1 MCSEVPGPS
10 GVGVRSIGVSNEGT
24 AKNYPFVWCGLLVR
38 RVQLAARHA
47 RFSQAVLQP
56 MGLLINIDTGGT
68 LTDFCVVD
76 GARVLR
82 TKALTTAYDLSK
94 CLFDGLRK
102 TSVVLYGAEDL
113 QRLLLA
119 TDYIRYST
127 THGTN
132 ALVERKGPRLG
143 LLLLGGLSRK
153 LLTGTPAAEEL
164 YRALVGDRSQTI
176 DLACDEAELD
186 AKATASLNRLAA
198 AGATRVV
205 VSGMEVSYAHDEQ
218 RVKRLLLRR
227 FPSHLLGALPVLY
240 AHELVT
246 DDDPSRRTWTAM
258 FNAFLHPAMER
269 FLAQHRR
276 ASTARKQDSE
286 AVVRF

>member
-1 MCSEVPGPS
+1 
-10 GVGVRSIGVSNEGT
+10 
-24 AKNYPFVWCGLLVR
+24 
-38 RVQLAARHA
+38 
-47 RFSQAVLQP
+47 

-143 LLLLGGLSRK
+143 LLLLGGLSRR
-153 LLTGTPAAEEL
+153 LLTVTPAAEEL
-164 YRALVGDRSQTI
+164 YCALVGDRSQTI

-205 VSGMEVSYAHDEQ
+205 VSGTEVSYGHDEQ

-240 AHELVT
+240 AHELVA

-269 FLAQHRR
+269 FLYSAERR
-276 ASTARKQDSE
+276 LRESKTQKPLLVFRNDGGASRVARTTAIKTYSSGPRAGAE
-286 AVVRF
+286 AVRALAVHYGFGKVVGMDVG